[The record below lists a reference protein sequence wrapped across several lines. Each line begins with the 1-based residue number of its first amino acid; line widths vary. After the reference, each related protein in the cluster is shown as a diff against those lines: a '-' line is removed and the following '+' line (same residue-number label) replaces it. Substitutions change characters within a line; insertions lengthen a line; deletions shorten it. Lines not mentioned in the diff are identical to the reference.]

1 MLSFRLKTILGIASI
16 EAVLLGI
23 LIFNTLNTLHDSNEK
38 QLVDRVSTAVTL
50 FATAAKD
57 SVIASDLATLES
69 LLSSLMKNPGMVY
82 ARILD
87 ADKRIIA
94 EQGSAQ
100 VLSRYFKENFGSASV
115 TDGIYDTKKD
125 IVEADYVYG
134 TVQIGFSIT
143 ELQETFEQARKNA
156 LVIATIEML
165 LVALFSTFLGIY
177 LTRQLTRLSEAST
190 SIAGGEFGFQL
201 EVKGK
206 DEIAST
212 IRAFNHMS
220 MELKE
225 YVAKIEQNKK
235 ELILA
240 KNEAE
245 RASEAKS
252 SFMSNMS
259 HELRTPLNAVIGFS
273 EILLLDS
280 KDDEKTDALREI
292 HTAGKHLLDLV
303 NQILDLSKMDAGN
316 YNLDITPL
324 RLDDIIDKAA
334 EIIRPMLSTKNVS
347 FDVDF
352 QCQDSYVKA
361 DSLRLSQSLVN
372 LFSNAIQYNRRNG
385 SVKVRVTKADENN
398 CQITVQDTGM
408 GIPADK
414 LDEIFKPFNRLNQQ
428 DYENQG
434 VGIGLSITRNLVE
447 LMGGSLVAES
457 TLDVGS
463 IFTLR
468 LPLATAG
475 EIARLNQAKEQ
486 REQGYLNA
494 PAPVLQTTATSAA
507 DTENHAIETGIDQEP
522 VAAITDSSPRQT
534 AAPAATYGDDE
545 KMNAP
550 DNGCTRIVYVED
562 NPANMRLI
570 EKLMNKKTEYELHT
584 AVNGADGIE
593 VCKSVR
599 PHLVMLDINLPDYN
613 GMEVLRMLREE
624 HGMQSIPFIAI
635 TANAMSTDLEKFR
648 NAGFDQVLTKPINV
662 IELFSTIRD
671 LLEESAQS

>member
-23 LIFNTLNTLHDSNEK
+23 LIFNTLNYLHDSNEK

-57 SVIASDLATLES
+57 AVIASDLATLES

-94 EQGSAQ
+94 EQGSEQ

-115 TDGIYDTKKD
+115 TDGIYDTEKD
-125 IVEADYVYG
+125 IVEAGYVYG

-143 ELQETFEQARKNA
+143 ELQETFEQARKNS
-156 LVIATIEML
+156 LVIAAIEMA

-177 LTRQLTRLSEAST
+177 LTRQLTRLSEASK
-190 SIAGGEFGFQL
+190 SIAEGEFGFQL

-212 IRAFNHMS
+212 IHAFNHMS

-252 SFMSNMS
+252 NFMSNMS

-280 KDDEKTDALREI
+280 KDDDKSDALREI
-292 HTAGKHLLDLV
+292 HSAGKHLLDLV

-316 YNLDITPL
+316 YNLVVTPL
-324 RLDDIIDKAA
+324 RLDEIISKAA
-334 EIIRPMLSTKNVS
+334 EIIQPMLGTKNVS
-347 FDVDF
+347 FDVEF
-352 QCQDSYVKA
+352 QCENSFVNA
-361 DSLRLSQSLVN
+361 DSLRLSQCLVN

-385 SVKVRVTKADENN
+385 SVKVAVTMADEHN

-434 VGIGLSITRNLVE
+434 VGIGLSITRNLID
-447 LMGGSLVAES
+447 LMGGSLIAES

-463 IFTLR
+463 VFILR
-468 LPLATAG
+468 LPLASEE
-475 EIARLNQAKEQ
+475 EIARLNQEIEE
-486 REQGYLNA
+486 REKSYLNPPQPVEQASDAKIAANQPVVERASVDEVSDISPEQPSA
-494 PAPVLQTTATSAA
+494 PISDDGDNKKM
-507 DTENHAIETGIDQEP
+507 DT
-522 VAAITDSSPRQT
+522 
-534 AAPAATYGDDE
+534 
-545 KMNAP
+545 P
-550 DNGCTRIVYVED
+550 DNDCTRIVYVED

-570 EKLMNKKTEYELHT
+570 EKLMNKKPEYELHT
-584 AVNGADGIE
+584 AVNGAEGID
-593 VCKSVR
+593 VCKSVS
-599 PHLVMLDINLPDYN
+599 PDLVMLDINLPDYN
-613 GMEVLRMLREE
+613 GMEVLKMLREE

-635 TANAMSTDLEKFR
+635 TANAMSSDLAKFR
-648 NAGFDQVLTKPINV
+648 EAGFNQVLTKPINV
-662 IELFSTIRD
+662 IELFATIKD
-671 LLEESAQS
+671 LLEENA